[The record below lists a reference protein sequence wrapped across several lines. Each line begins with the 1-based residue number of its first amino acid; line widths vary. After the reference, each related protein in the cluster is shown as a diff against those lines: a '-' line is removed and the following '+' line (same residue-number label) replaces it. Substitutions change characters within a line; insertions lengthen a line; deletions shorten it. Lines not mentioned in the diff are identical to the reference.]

1 MTSKRS
7 RGAFEA
13 DLQALQSPYA
23 FYGTPLPP
31 LDPGTRDDGSYVP
44 VWKQEVTDERGRKRL
59 HGAFTG
65 GFSAGYLN
73 TVGSKEGWTPSTFVS
88 SRQNRAKDRKQQKIE
103 DFMDEEDIREAEES
117 KQLHTSEDFAGF
129 GSTQSQA
136 IGRRGII
143 DLLKPE
149 GETMGVKLLKRMGW
163 REGQGI
169 GPKVRRRANLDDS
182 SNLIQ
187 DDMRQPQI
195 HLFAPSEVPMVTFVR
210 KVDHFGLGFEKE
222 GRLDSDLRLKGVPG
236 RQDED
241 EDEAGDSFFGERL
254 TTQKPKKGNQVPR
267 RGGFGVG
274 ILNDTGSDDDDPYS
288 MGPRISYN
296 RTIGGD
302 KKKKKKLKGPEE
314 GKALASSANPLLSNK
329 PVFISKKTSLAGFR
343 KCHDGRLPLDGFV
356 LADAISS
363 LSLSAGKKFAPPDIP
378 EGWKSAKVPTAQR
391 DASKYMSTADAA
403 KASNLGPK
411 ARAELLGEEQLP
423 GKSIFDW
430 MTPEARERLV
440 KATGRTDLPPAL
452 GEKAPKG
459 FQTSEAE
466 RRRNLWDLVPK
477 LDKEAAVQALKR
489 AVGGWMPYSED
500 EGKRARYRTFLE
512 ISAGL
517 KQALPDRLPGSTTDE
532 WVNEMREFTRAAEVF
547 KPISGV
553 MASRFT
559 SASSTP
565 KATSDQPDSSI
576 PESLLSRPPAKPED
590 PAEEAAKI
598 GMFGPLTRS
607 TISFYPTR
615 LLCKRFNIK
624 PPAHVQ
630 MDPGDHPTGAAG
642 EPARTARSTGSSLV
656 SQDTMDRLLL
666 DSGMGMAMADRS
678 ISSPVP
684 EHKPAV
690 IEPKRNE
697 ALEGERP
704 GEAVFK
710 AIFGSDS
717 EEDDED

>member
-1 MTSKRS
+1 
-7 RGAFEA
+7 
-13 DLQALQSPYA
+13 
-23 FYGTPLPP
+23 
-31 LDPGTRDDGSYVP
+31 
-44 VWKQEVTDERGRKRL
+44 
-59 HGAFTG
+59 
-65 GFSAGYLN
+65 
-73 TVGSKEGWTPSTFVS
+73 
-88 SRQNRAKDRKQQKIE
+88 
-103 DFMDEEDIREAEES
+103 MDEEDIREAEES
-117 KQLHTSEDFAGF
+117 KQLQTSEDFAGLG
-129 GSTQSQA
+129 GSEAQA
-136 IGRRGII
+136 TRRHGIV
-143 DLLKPE
+143 DLLKTE

-163 REGQGI
+163 REGQGT
-169 GPKVRRRANLDDS
+169 GPKVRRIANLDDS
-182 SNLIQ
+182 SSLTQ
-187 DDMRQPQI
+187 DATHQI
-195 HLFAPSEVPMVTFVR
+195 ETHLFAPSDTPMVTFVR
-210 KVDHFGLGFEKE
+210 KVDHFGLGFERE
-222 GRLDSDLRLKGVPG
+222 ERLDSDLRLKDVPG
-236 RQDED
+236 RLAED
-241 EDEAGDSFFGERL
+241 EAEAEAGDSFFGGRL
-254 TTQKPKKGNQVPR
+254 TTQKPKKGNQAPR
-267 RGGFGVG
+267 RGAFGVG
-274 ILNDTGSDDDDPYS
+274 ILNDTGSDDEDPYS

-302 KKKKKKLKGPEE
+302 KKKKKKLKGSEE
-314 GKALASSANPLLSNK
+314 GKLVASSANPLVGNK

-356 LADAISS
+356 LADAVSR
-363 LSLSAGKKFAPPDIP
+363 LSLSAGKKYSPPEIP
-378 EGWKSAKVPTAQR
+378 AGWKSAKVPAAQR

-403 KASNLGPK
+403 KVSSLDPK
-411 ARAELLGEEQLP
+411 SRAELLGEEQLP

-459 FQTSEAE
+459 FQTSDAE

-500 EGKRARYRTFLE
+500 ENKRSRYRTFLE

-517 KQALPDRLPGSTTDE
+517 KQNLPDRLPGSTTDE

-559 SASSTP
+559 SASNTP
-565 KATSDQPDSSI
+565 KATSDQPDSSVT
-576 PESLLSRPPAKPED
+576 ESLLSRPQPKPQD

-598 GMFGPLTRS
+598 GMFGPLTRT

-624 PPAHVQ
+624 PPANVS
-630 MDPGDHPTGAAG
+630 MDPGDHPAGGAG
-642 EPARTARSTGSSLV
+642 GSARTARSTGSSHMP
-656 SQDTMDRLLL
+656 QETMDQLLL
-666 DSGMGMAMADRS
+666 ESGKTMLDKQ
-678 ISSPVP
+678 ITSPVS
-684 EHKPAV
+684 EQKPVV
-690 IEPKRNE
+690 IEPERNE

-717 EEDDED
+717 EEDED

>member
-1 MTSKRS
+1 MIWYR
-7 RGAFEA
+7 F
-13 DLQALQSPYA
+13 
-23 FYGTPLPP
+23 F
-31 LDPGTRDDGSYVP
+31 
-44 VWKQEVTDERGRKRL
+44 
-59 HGAFTG
+59 
-65 GFSAGYLN
+65 N

-88 SRQNRAKDRKQQKIE
+88 SRQNRVKDTKQQKIE
-103 DFMDEEDIREAEES
+103 DYMDEEDIREAEES
-117 KQLHTSEDFAGF
+117 KQLQTSEDFAGL
-129 GSTQSQA
+129 GGTKSQA
-136 IGRRGII
+136 IGRRGVI
-143 DLLKPE
+143 DLLKTE
-149 GETMGVKLLKRMGW
+149 GETKGVKLLKRMGW

-182 SNLIQ
+182 SNLTQ
-187 DDMRQPQI
+187 DDTHHPEI
-195 HLFAPSEVPMVTFVR
+195 HLFAPSDAPMVTFVR
-210 KVDHFGLGFEKE
+210 KVDNFGLGFGREE
-222 GRLDSDLRLKGVPG
+222 RLDSDLQLKGVPD

-241 EDEAGDSFFGERL
+241 EDEAGDSFFGGRL
-254 TTQKPKKGNQVPR
+254 TTQKPKKETQVPR

-274 ILNDTGSDDDDPYS
+274 ILNDTGSDDEDPYS

-302 KKKKKKLKGPEE
+302 KKKKKKPKGPEE
-314 GKALASSANPLLSNK
+314 GKAVASSANPLLSNK
-329 PVFISKKTSLAGFR
+329 PVFISKKTTLAGFR
-343 KCHDGRLPLDGFV
+343 KCHDGRLPLDGFI
-356 LADAISS
+356 LADPISS

-378 EGWKSAKVPTAQR
+378 SGWKSAKVPAAQK

-403 KASNLGPK
+403 KASSLDPK
-411 ARAELLGEEQLP
+411 SRAELLGEEQLP

-459 FQTSEAE
+459 FQTSDAE
-466 RRRNLWDLVPK
+466 RRRNFWDLVPK

-500 EGKRARYRTFLE
+500 ESKRTRYRTFLE

-517 KQALPDRLPGSTTDE
+517 KQGLPDRLPGSTTNE

-559 SASSTP
+559 SASSAP
-565 KATSDQPDSSI
+565 KATSDQPDSSTTD
-576 PESLLSRPPAKPED
+576 SLLSRPPANPED

-630 MDPGDHPTGAAG
+630 MDPGDHPIGGAG
-642 EPARTARSTGSSLV
+642 GPARTSRSTGSSLV
-656 SQDTMDRLLL
+656 SQGTMDQLLL
-666 DSGMGMAMADRS
+666 QSDIAMSDKP
-678 ISSPVP
+678 ISSSVP
-684 EHKPAV
+684 EHKPVV
-690 IEPKRNE
+690 IEPERNE

-717 EEDDED
+717 EEEDED